1 MLISITGK
9 LGSGKSTICGK
20 LSDTYGF
27 EIFSTGSINRE
38 VARKLGISTL
48 ELNERLKKDHSLDDE
63 IDSMVTKVSI
73 DRKDDKL
80 IFDSRMAWHFAVDT
94 FKVFL
99 TIDPMVAAE
108 RVMKNQR
115 GAEERYDSVED
126 ACAGLTKRGNVERER
141 FMQIY
146 GVDYFDPN
154 NYNIIVDTTTRT
166 PDEIVNIIINNF
178 ESYCKDKDAFDS
190 PKVF

>member
-20 LSDTYGF
+20 LQDKYGF

-38 VARKLGISTL
+38 VARKLGITTL
-48 ELNERLKKDHSLDDE
+48 ELNERLKIDHSLDDE
-63 IDSMVTKVSI
+63 IDSTVTRISI
-73 DRKDDKL
+73 ERKDDKL
-80 IFDSRMAWHFAVDT
+80 IFDSRMAWHFAKDT

-108 RVMKNQR
+108 RVMLNQR
-115 GAEERYDSVED
+115 GAEERYESVEH
-126 ACAGLTKRGNVERER
+126 ACAGLVKRGNVERER

-146 GVDYFDPN
+146 GVDYFDSN
-154 NYNIIVDTTTRT
+154 NYNLIVDTTSRT
-166 PDEIVNIIINNF
+166 PDEIVNIIMENF
-178 ESYCKDKDAFDS
+178 ESYCNDKVAFVS
-190 PKVF
+190 PKII